1 MKREVDETHK
11 SELRAELRVMRNQ
24 AASSGYGATVDAM
37 SASLAGTGRVDEAG
51 VALAAARAASGTVT
65 YEDRVDL
72 GAYDV
77 AFASIGGGETWR

>member
-1 MKREVDETHK
+1 
-11 SELRAELRVMRNQ
+11 
-24 AASSGYGATVDAM
+24 M

-51 VALAAARAASGTVT
+51 VALAAARAASGTVA

-72 GAYDV
+72 GAYDA